1 MASVSQLTEESLDRF
16 NAMEGASV
24 SSPLRKTTNRASSI
38 GSQESSMT
46 AGTGR
51 TTGFQRRELRGG
63 SKFSPLKR
71 FSMVALST
79 IMSRRMSFAGTSQSS
94 RGRRAKTKQE
104 NTYKM
109 TPDEGKKFSPAK
121 VEAVMNMVLQQYL
134 ENEKYDPGTSANLT
148 TILAD
153 VLKNR
158 VKELNFSRYKIVS
171 HVCIGQT
178 DNNTVELGSRC
189 LWDQSTD
196 NYATATYRNESLF
209 AVATVYGVY
218 FE

>member
-16 NAMEGASV
+16 NAMEGTAG
-24 SSPLRKTTNRASSI
+24 SPALRKMSTRASSM

-51 TTGFQRRELRGG
+51 TFQRRDLRGG

-71 FSMVALST
+71 FSMVAMST

-94 RGRRAKTKQE
+94 RGKRAKTKQE

-109 TPDEGKKFSPAK
+109 TPDEGKKFSPTK
-121 VEAVMNMVLQQYL
+121 VEGVMNMVLQQYL
-134 ENEKYDPGTSANLT
+134 ENEKYDPNTSANLT

-153 VLKNR
+153 VIKNR
-158 VKELNFSRYKIVS
+158 VKELNFPRYKIVS

-189 LWDQSTD
+189 LWDQSND
-196 NYATATYRNESLF
+196 NYATVTYRNESLF
-209 AVATVYGVY
+209 AVATAYGVY

>member
-1 MASVSQLTEESLDRF
+1 MASVSRLTEESLDRF
-16 NAMEGASV
+16 NAMEGTSV
-24 SSPLRKTTNRASSI
+24 SSPLRKMSTRASSV
-38 GSQESSMT
+38 GSQESSL
-46 AGTGR
+46 
-51 TTGFQRRELRGG
+51 TTGTARVLQQKPRPGRKLT
-63 SKFSPLKR
+63 PLKR

-79 IMSRRMSFAGTSQSS
+79 IMSRKMSFAGTSQSS
-94 RGRRAKTKQE
+94 RGRRVKPKQE

-109 TPDEGKKFSPAK
+109 APDEGRKFSATK

-134 ENEKYDPGTSANLT
+134 ENEKYDPATSPNLT

-153 VLKNR
+153 VVKNR
-158 VKELNFSRYKIVS
+158 VKELNFPRYKIVS

-178 DNNTVELGSRC
+178 DNNDVELASRC
-189 LWDQSTD
+189 LWDQDKD
-196 NYATATYRNESLF
+196 NFATVTYRNDSLF